1 MFVFKGANMNHDFSA
16 LINAT
21 SNARYRLKLLAV
33 SHFIEG
39 KNRTEIASFLKVSR
53 RSINIWIKAYL
64 DHGLPGLKAKSPTG
78 RPSKLT
84 PEQLTQVKSYIVDHA
99 VKAEGG
105 RLQGK
110 DVQAFIEAEFGVTYQ
125 KTNIYR
131 LMHKLNLSWITTRS
145 KHPKQSIEA
154 QATFKKIPNR
164 NDP

>member
-1 MFVFKGANMNHDFSA
+1 MFIFKGDDMNHDFSG

-39 KNRTEIASFLKVSR
+39 KNRTEIACFLKVSR
-53 RSINIWIKAYL
+53 RSVNIWIKSYL
-64 DHGLPGLKAKSPTG
+64 DHGLAGLKAKSPTG

-84 PEQLTQVKSYIVDHA
+84 PEQLKQVKAYIIDNA
-99 VKAEGG
+99 IKSEGG
-105 RLQGK
+105 RLQGR
-110 DVQAFIEAEFGVTYQ
+110 DVQTFIESQFAVTYQ
-125 KTNIYR
+125 KTNIYQ

-154 QATFKKIPNR
+154 QASFKKIPNR

>member
-1 MFVFKGANMNHDFSA
+1 MNHDFSA

-21 SNARYRLKLLAV
+21 SNARYRLKLIAV

-39 KNRTEIASFLKVSR
+39 KNRTKIASFLKVSR
-53 RSINIWIKAYL
+53 RSVNIWIKTYL
-64 DHGLPGLKAKSPTG
+64 ELGLAGLNAKSPTG

-84 PEQLTQVKSYIVDHA
+84 PEQLNTVKLYVIENA
-99 VKAEGG
+99 IKPEGG

-110 DVQAFIEAEFGVTYQ
+110 DVQTFIEKEFGVIYQ
-125 KTNIYR
+125 KTNIYQ

-154 QATFKKIPNR
+154 QEAFKKIPNR